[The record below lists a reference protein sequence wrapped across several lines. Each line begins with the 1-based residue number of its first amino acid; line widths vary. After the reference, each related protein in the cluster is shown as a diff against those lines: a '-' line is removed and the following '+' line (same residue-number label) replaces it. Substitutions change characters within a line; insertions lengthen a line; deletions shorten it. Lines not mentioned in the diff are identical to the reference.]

1 MPVMDHQVEVD
12 PAEMAE
18 EGGVHGGADEDDVG
32 GHDVVAP
39 LLLVGQGICTEVDE
53 DLVGAAVQV
62 IHGDNSLMLVQ
73 HL

>member
-1 MPVMDHQVEVD
+1 MPVMDHLEVD
-12 PAEMAE
+12 PAEMVE
-18 EGGVHGGADEDDVG
+18 EGVHGGVDEDDVG

-53 DLVGAAVQV
+53 DLVEAAVRV

>member
-1 MPVMDHQVEVD
+1 MQVMDHQVVVD
-12 PAEMAE
+12 PVEMVE
-18 EGGVHGGADEDDVG
+18 EEGVHGGGDEDDVG
-32 GHDVVAP
+32 GHDAVAP

-62 IHGDNSLMLVQ
+62 THGDNSWTLVQ

>member
-12 PAEMAE
+12 PAEMVE

-39 LLLVGQGICTEVDE
+39 LLVGQGICTEVDE
-53 DLVGAAVQV
+53 DLVEAVVQV

>member
-1 MPVMDHQVEVD
+1 MPVMDHQEVD
-12 PAEMAE
+12 PAEMVE
-18 EGGVHGGADEDDVG
+18 EGGVHGGVDGDDVG

-39 LLLVGQGICTEVDE
+39 LLLVGQGICTEVD